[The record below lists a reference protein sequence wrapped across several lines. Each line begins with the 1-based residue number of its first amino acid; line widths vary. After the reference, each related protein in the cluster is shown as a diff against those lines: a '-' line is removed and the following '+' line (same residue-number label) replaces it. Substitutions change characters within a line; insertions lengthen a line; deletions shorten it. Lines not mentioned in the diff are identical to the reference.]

1 MAKKK
6 AGGKTT
12 QHVSPAGKRLGL
24 KVGAGQNVTAG
35 SILIRQKGKLVL
47 AGLGVKMGR
56 DHTLFA
62 LKNGVVTF
70 GKKLGKKMISVIP
83 KSK

>member
-24 KVGAGQNVTAG
+24 KVGAGQNVSSG
-35 SILIRQKGKLVL
+35 SILIRQRGKLVL
-47 AGLGVKMGR
+47 AGSGVKMSR

-62 LKNGVVTF
+62 LKDGVVSF
-70 GKKLGKKMISVIP
+70 GKKLGKKIVSVVP